1 MLNNVLN
8 MLNNANYALCSDCV
22 NMPKSNAGIIGLAQG
37 NTQHDNVAR
46 AILCNMG
53 RLTVYQHALEWSLV
67 PCKLVIFAIILAFR
81 TNRVTGNG

>member
-1 MLNNVLN
+1 MHRAVLYRL
-8 MLNNANYALCSDCV
+8 MAACV
-22 NMPKSNAGIIGLAQG
+22 YPASRQDVLG

-81 TNRVTGNG
+81 TYRVTGNG